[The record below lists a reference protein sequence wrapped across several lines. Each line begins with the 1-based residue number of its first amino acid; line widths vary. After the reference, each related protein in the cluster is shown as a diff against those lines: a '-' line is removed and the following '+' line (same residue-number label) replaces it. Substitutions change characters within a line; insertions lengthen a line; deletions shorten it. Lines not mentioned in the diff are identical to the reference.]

1 MDWLSDSDGES
12 VYEYEFSSP
21 DEFPSEEE
29 IRENRVLLV
38 WGYQGNLR
46 GLSSERIL
54 KFEHFAA
61 DESLVGENCL
71 VCMSDLI
78 IGMQMVR
85 LSCHVDHI
93 LCKTCVDKWFED
105 HKTCP
110 TCRHEFN

>member
-1 MDWLSDSDGES
+1 M
-12 VYEYEFSSP
+12 SSI
-21 DEFPSEEE
+21 DFDSEEE
-29 IRENRVLLV
+29 EEVPPF
-38 WGYQGNLR
+38 QGSLR
-46 GLSSERIL
+46 GLSPERIQ

-85 LSCHVDHI
+85 LDCHVDHI

-110 TCRHEFN
+110 TCRHVFT